1 MEGTKR
7 RLRGQLFACLSL
19 LSVCAGAHAR
29 ESWPKPQSTLELLP
43 SSCAELPYDQS
54 ELRRLLA
61 IELVALEL
69 RLQAGAVA
77 RSSERVLAR
86 LTVEPDRCHVS
97 AAEAMLVVVDE
108 LSGKRIERRMAI
120 SDVVVVSR
128 PRALAIAIVELLQST
143 WAEAALRPTPSAA
156 PALPPALR
164 RALLRRLR
172 VPEPVEGAGPGATPG
187 SAVFARPLSAELL
200 PSFGISA
207 SALLR
212 AFPGGL
218 ATLLGPQLGATARLH
233 RRFSLDLSVELGLA
247 SLGLPFPDANG
258 GADNVAATA
267 VSATFGP
274 SFIAGDEWEL
284 ALGARALAGQGVLT
298 QGPHRTSGM
307 LFGFGIDGT
316 LRAPFSETLSGLIG
330 LELGSLFTPLV
341 VKNETAADGT
351 VFRVGLTGTWL
362 GASLGIELDLAGHGR
377 ARDRRGRSSRS
388 ASVLP

>member
-1 MEGTKR
+1 MERMKR
-7 RLRGQLFACLSL
+7 RLRGQLLAYLSI

-43 SSCAELPYDQS
+43 SSCADLPYDQS
-54 ELRRLLA
+54 ELSRLLA

-69 RLQAGAVA
+69 RLQVGVVA
-77 RSSERVLAR
+77 RSPERVLAR
-86 LTVEPDRCHVS
+86 LTVEPDRCHTS
-97 AAEAMLVVVDE
+97 AAEATLVVVDE
-108 LSGKRIERRMAI
+108 LSGKRVERRMAI
-120 SDVVVVSR
+120 SDVDVASR

-143 WAEAALRPTPSAA
+143 WAEAALRPPPSAA
-156 PALPPALR
+156 SALPPALR

-172 VPEPVEGAGPGATPG
+172 APGPVEGAEPGAAPG
-187 SAVFARPLSAELL
+187 SAVVAHPNPAEPLPA
-200 PSFGISA
+200 FGISA

-218 ATLLGPQLGATARLH
+218 ATLVGPQLGATARLH

-258 GADNVAATA
+258 GADNVSATA
-267 VSATFGP
+267 VSASFGP
-274 SFIAGDEWEL
+274 SFIAGGEWEL
-284 ALGARALAGQGVLT
+284 ALGARALAGKGVLK
-298 QGPHRTSGM
+298 QGPRRTSGM
-307 LFGFGIDGT
+307 LFGFGVDGA
-316 LRAPFSETLSGLIG
+316 LRAPFSETLSGFIG

-351 VFRVGLTGTWL
+351 VFRVGLTGAWL

-377 ARDRRGRSSRS
+377 ARR
-388 ASVLP
+388 